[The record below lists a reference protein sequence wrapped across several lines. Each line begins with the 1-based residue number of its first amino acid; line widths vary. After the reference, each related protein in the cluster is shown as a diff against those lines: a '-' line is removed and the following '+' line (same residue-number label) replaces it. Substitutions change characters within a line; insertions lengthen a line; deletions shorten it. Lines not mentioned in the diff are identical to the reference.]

1 MKRVKV
7 GFWGIDSILE
17 FVKITG
23 SSRHKMEL
31 VIHEESCDRLLERLD
46 PYIEHGSL
54 LDRAHHLSA

>member
-7 GFWGIDSILE
+7 AFWGIDSILE

-31 VIHEESCDRLLERLD
+31 VIHEDCCEHLLERLD